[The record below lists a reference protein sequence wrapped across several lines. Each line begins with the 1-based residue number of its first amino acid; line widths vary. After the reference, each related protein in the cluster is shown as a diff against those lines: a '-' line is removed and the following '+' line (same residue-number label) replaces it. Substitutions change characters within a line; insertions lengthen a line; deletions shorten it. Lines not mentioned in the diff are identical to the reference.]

1 MAAIDLIQLA
11 SDWDKARSYVCSL
24 NVSDPRYRDALNKL
38 SEAEDLMSKRV
49 RQIGL
54 GAQ

>member
-1 MAAIDLIQLA
+1 MAVIDVVQLA

-24 NVSDPRYRDALNKL
+24 TTSDPRYRDALNKL
-38 SEAEDLMSKRV
+38 AEAEDLMSKRV

-54 GAQ
+54 GAR